1 MLTPCPD
8 GTTALI
14 EARIVLTSPDHAG
27 NADLRLYAWALLKSD
42 RGQTVRQTRLAAM
55 QASVGLRRPL
65 ALAEGHA

>member
-8 GTTALI
+8 SATACL
-14 EARIVLTSPDHAG
+14 EARLVLTSPDHAG

-55 QASVGLRRPL
+55 QAAIGLRRPL
-65 ALAEGHA
+65 LQGSPA